1 MNMVNFEKITKRNH
15 LSDELPERRQR
26 NNKLNKPRR
35 FGKLW
40 RNYYDRNLRRLLLE
54 RERQQ
59 MKYAARRE
67 RMKADE
73 F

>member
-1 MNMVNFEKITKRNH
+1 MNMVNFEKIVKRDH
-15 LSDELPERRQR
+15 LSNELPERRQR

-40 RNYYDRNLRRLLLE
+40 RNYYDRDLRRLLLE

-59 MKYAARRE
+59 LKYAARQE
-67 RMKADE
+67 ENKNGLL
-73 F
+73 

>member
-1 MNMVNFEKITKRNH
+1 MNMVNFEKIVKRDH

-40 RNYYDRNLRRLLLE
+40 RNS
-54 RERQQ
+54 
-59 MKYAARRE
+59 
-67 RMKADE
+67 
-73 F
+73 

>member
-1 MNMVNFEKITKRNH
+1 MNMVNFEKIVKRDH

-40 RNYYDRNLRRLLLE
+40 RNYHDRNLRRLLLE

-59 MKYAARRE
+59 LKYAARRE

-73 F
+73 I

>member
-1 MNMVNFEKITKRNH
+1 MNMVNFEKIVKSDH
-15 LSDELPERRQR
+15 LSNELPERRQR

-59 MKYAARRE
+59 LKYAARRK

-73 F
+73 I

>member
-1 MNMVNFEKITKRNH
+1 MNMVNFEKIVKRDH
-15 LSDELPERRQR
+15 LSNELPKRRQR

>member
-1 MNMVNFEKITKRNH
+1 MNMVNFEKIVKRDH

-40 RNYYDRNLRRLLLE
+40 RNYYDCNLHRLLLE
-54 RERQQ
+54 RGRQQ

-67 RMKADE
+67 QMKADE
-73 F
+73 I